1 MPKVPSCERPH
12 DAMSMGLAHCPLCVG
27 LAILSVVRCSACG
40 VLLWQW
46 LRAQAGTQ
54 APRPLAVMAG
64 MLTPRALRPAL

>member
-1 MPKVPSCERPH
+1 MPKVPSYESPQ

-46 LRAQAGTQ
+46 LRAQA
-54 APRPLAVMAG
+54 PRPLAVMAAS
-64 MLTPRALRPAL
+64 LTPRALRPAL